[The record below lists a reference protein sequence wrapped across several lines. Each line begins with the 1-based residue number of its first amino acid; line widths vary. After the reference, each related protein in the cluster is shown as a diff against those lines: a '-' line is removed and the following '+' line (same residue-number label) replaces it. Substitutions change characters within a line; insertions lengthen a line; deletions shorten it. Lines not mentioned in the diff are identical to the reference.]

1 MRDFFVSEGRTNGQ
15 ADSRSRMNFDPD
27 ACVYDA
33 DMNDAYIHGIHLI
46 LMQVCVMHISV
57 ILDPDV
63 HCYDAY
69 AYDAYICEY

>member
-1 MRDFFVSEGRTNGQ
+1 MHVSTMHIYM
-15 ADSRSRMNFDPD
+15 SFDPD

-57 ILDPDV
+57 ILDPDNDGYI
-63 HCYDAY
+63 YDS
-69 AYDAYICEY
+69 

>member
-1 MRDFFVSEGRTNGQ
+1 MS
-15 ADSRSRMNFDPD
+15 FDPD

-57 ILDPDV
+57 ILDPD
-63 HCYDAY
+63 YDGY
-69 AYDAYICEY
+69 IYDS